1 MVDTNKKT
9 AADYYSDLCA
19 KSEHCETLLAE
30 KNQLLA
36 KIDQLEKFRD
46 LQDELDQA
54 KLNLSKA
61 EKSVERL
68 YAEKESLLCYKDQAK
83 KLEDKVK
90 DYDLALSKLQKYKEV
105 NIMWIRPLP
114 GCELHC
120 LIQSINFG
128 PW

>member
-1 MVDTNKKT
+1 MDSHKKT
-9 AADYYSDLCA
+9 AGDYYNELCA

-30 KNQLLA
+30 KNQLLEA
-36 KIDQLEKFRD
+36 KSEQLKKFQD

-68 YAEKESLLCYKDQAK
+68 SAEKESLVCYKGRAK
-83 KLEDKVK
+83 KLEDKLK

-105 NIMWIRPLP
+105 NLSREFDP
-114 GCELHC
+114 
-120 LIQSINFG
+120 SSS
-128 PW
+128 